1 MPKPLAWRDLVPG
14 AAVLGVIVVS
24 TGATL
29 KYGQIGRLRG
39 DTTRFYAAFAT
50 ARDVMGGTDV
60 WINGR
65 KVGRVEAVRFAPVD
79 ADTTRRVVIELE
91 VLQKYRDQIR
101 GNSSAR
107 LRTGAR
113 MMGATVVYVTAGT
126 IDVPILT
133 PGDTIPGESGGD
145 FQTMATGFG
154 EASRQFPEIVANVKV
169 LSSSLS
175 STRGTLGALTTLDAP
190 KRFEALVANA
200 SRFTA
205 RATGAN
211 GSVGLLSG
219 RAAVIERVKVA
230 TAQADSLRT
239 LLASERTSLGRFR
252 RDSTLLSAVATVR
265 DELSITRA
273 LLASEG
279 STLGRFGQ
287 DSIVAVQAVERE
299 KLMTE
304 LVADLKRR
312 PFRYLAF

>member
-1 MPKPLAWRDLVPG
+1 MAKPLAWRDLVPG

-29 KYGQIGRLRG
+29 KYAQIGRLRG
-39 DTTRFYAAFAT
+39 DTTRFYAAFAS
-50 ARDVMGGTDV
+50 ARNVMGGTEV

-65 KVGRVEAVRFAPVD
+65 KVGRVEAVRFAPAK

-91 VLQKYRDQIR
+91 VLEKYRDQLR
-101 GNSSAR
+101 ENSSAR

-113 MMGATVVYVTAGT
+113 MMGSTVIYVTAGT
-126 IDVPILT
+126 GDVPALAA
-133 PGDTIPGESGGD
+133 GDTIRGESGAD
-145 FQTMATGFG
+145 FQSVGTGFG
-154 EASRQFPEIVANVKV
+154 EASKQFPEIVANVKV

-175 STRGTLGALTTLDAP
+175 STRGTLGAFTTLDAP

-205 RATGAN
+205 RAMGAT
-211 GSVGLLSG
+211 GSVGLFSG
-219 RAAVIERVKVA
+219 RAAIIERAKAA
-230 TAQADSLRT
+230 TAQADSLRS
-239 LLASERTSLGRFR
+239 LLASEGTSLGRFR

-273 LLASEG
+273 LLASQG
-279 STLGRFGQ
+279 GTLGRFGQ
-287 DSIVAVQAVERE
+287 DSIIAVQAAERE

-304 LVADLKRR
+304 LFSDLKRR
-312 PFRYLAF
+312 PFRYLSF